1 MGASRDLIGL
11 HREARDTWVTWQ
23 GREHVLRERG
33 RGGKKPDTT
42 CIHMHCM
49 QHELADFFGNVKKYQ
64 LQRLREA
71 KMNAYTRFPDS
82 YRPSEPHFSLFK
94 VLAGTLNG
102 RGILTRKAWSD

>member
-1 MGASRDLIGL
+1 MTPGS
-11 HREARDTWVTWQ
+11 
-23 GREHVLRERG
+23 RG
-33 RGGKKPDTT
+33 RGGNT
-42 CIHMHCM
+42 CYAREEGEGRNQTPLSIRMHCM
-49 QHELADFFGNVKKYQ
+49 QHELADFFRNVKKSQ